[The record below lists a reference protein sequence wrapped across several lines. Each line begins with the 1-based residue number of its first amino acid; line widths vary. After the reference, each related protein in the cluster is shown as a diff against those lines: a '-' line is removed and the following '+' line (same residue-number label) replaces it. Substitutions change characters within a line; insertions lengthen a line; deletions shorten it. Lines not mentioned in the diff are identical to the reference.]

1 MQVPTLAPVSLKNQ
15 ADSGKNSNYQMKTE
29 EFYYND

>member
-1 MQVPTLAPVSLKNQ
+1 MQVLILAPASLENQ

-29 EFYYND
+29 EFYYNN